1 MLKSQATERTFNVV
15 VERDEDGLYV
25 ASVVE
30 LPGCHTQSKSL
41 DQLSRRIR
49 EAIEGYLQVFGPGNR
64 PEFVGVQQFR
74 MKFP

>member
-1 MLKSQATERTFNVV
+1 MLKSQVAERTFNVI
-15 VERDEDGLYV
+15 VERDEDGYYV

-41 DQLSRRIR
+41 DQINRRIR
-49 EAIEGYLQVFGPGNR
+49 EAIEGYLEVSEPGKQ
-64 PEFVGVQQFR
+64 PEFVGIQQLK